1 MSSVRLFALAAFAR
15 HGELHGHQLLL
26 LAERENVQLWTDVSV
41 GSLYQVIKRM
51 AEEGLL
57 THVRTETQGRYPQ
70 RRVYAITDAG
80 REVLRQLQHQELRR
94 VHLRPDPFDLALS
107 RPDPDRLQDLPPAV
121 QGRLDELEDLH
132 RTHSALRDQHRGT
145 LSVAE
150 DWTFD
155 HYLHRISAEI
165 TWLRRLQASLPDI
178 VADEQ
183 RRARPRTRRQATPAR
198 DKGVSQ

>member
-51 AEEGLL
+51 SEEGLL
-57 THVRTETQGRYPQ
+57 TSVRTEKQGRYPQ

-80 REVLRQLQHQELRR
+80 REVLRLLQQQELRR

-107 RPDPDRLQDLPPAV
+107 RPDPDRLQDLPSAV
-121 QGRLDELEDLH
+121 QGRLEELEELH
-132 RTHSALRDQHRGT
+132 RTNSTLRNHHQGT

-150 DWTFD
+150 DWAFD
-155 HYLHRISAEI
+155 HYLHRVEAEI
-165 TWLRRLQASLPDI
+165 TWLRRLQSGLPDI

-183 RRARPRTRRQATPAR
+183 RRARRGRRQQGTPAVNR
-198 DKGVSQ
+198 P